1 MERTTAQLTS
11 LLDNEILARVERMRI
26 EASGRFTS
34 RARGEHLSSKGGQ
47 STEFADYRDYTEG
60 DDIRF
65 VDWNIFSRLHRPYLK
80 LFHHEEEMHVVL
92 LIDGSSSMMFEG
104 KLHRAKQLAAAFGVM
119 GLFNTERVSAY
130 TFCDAE
136 GPLSKLPPCTGRG
149 SMRKL
154 FHFLEGIEGGGPLPL
169 EDGVQAMLRDHS
181 GRGVVLIVSDF
192 LTYRDPAGALTRLV
206 SAGLEIFGI
215 QVLGPTEIDPEVA
228 GDTRFVD
235 SEGAGT
241 LDVSAAG
248 DVVGIYQEYRH
259 RHERQLEN
267 LCRHRGGRFL
277 SISSESPI
285 SYVLFD
291 LLARKGWIR

>member
-1 MERTTAQLTS
+1 MFA
-11 LLDNEILARVERMRI
+11 LDVCAYAVMSNH
-26 EASGRFTS
+26 F
-34 RARGEHLSSKGGQ
+34 
-47 STEFADYRDYTEG
+47 
-60 DDIRF
+60 
-65 VDWNIFSRLHRPYLK
+65 
-80 LFHHEEEMHVVL
+80 HVVVRV
-92 LIDGSSSMMFEG
+92 DRE
-104 KLHRAKQLAAAFGVM
+104 RA
-119 GLFNTERVSAY
+119 
-130 TFCDAE
+130 
-136 GPLSKLPPCTGRG
+136 
-149 SMRKL
+149 
-154 FHFLEGIEGGGPLPL
+154 LEE
-169 EDGVQAMLRDHS
+169 GVQAMLRDHS

-192 LTYRDPAGALTRLV
+192 LTYSDPAGALTRLV

-259 RHERQLEN
+259 RHERHLEN

-277 SISSESPI
+277 ATSSESPI

-291 LLARKGWIR
+291 LLTRKGWIR